1 MDIQGPVEYVEN
13 AVQDRAAD
21 VYEITRKL
29 LENPEIGYEEM
40 RSSALL
46 RGYLLKQGFKVQM
59 PVAELDTAYVARA
72 GIGGENTVA
81 MILEY
86 DAVPEVGHGCG
97 HNLIAAATAVAGA
110 VARSLMHE
118 MDVAGALLLI
128 GTPAEEGGLGKV
140 RMLEHGVFEDL
151 DAALQ
156 FHPDRL
162 WGHDEAQLSAQGIHI
177 SFEGK
182 PAHSTSAPWNG
193 INALDAVIQTFNG
206 INALREHLSP
216 DLRISGVIAD
226 GGGDIALV
234 PQHAA
239 AHFRIRGYNT
249 EQVKE
254 AVEKLRGCAEA
265 GALATGASLTWSA
278 GPFEPSPVA
287 NPALKDLAVE
297 CGSPFGVDFA
307 TPRRISE
314 TTDFGAVSEVVPT
327 LLLRARCWPGG
338 TVSHTED
345 AARRT
350 LDPMAQEA
358 ALQTAKTLAL
368 MTVRML
374 DDPSLAERCWDEHNV
389 RKDDR

>member
-1 MDIQGPVEYVEN
+1 MDISRAVPYLEG

-21 VYEITRKL
+21 VYEISREL
-29 LENPEIGYEEM
+29 FESPEIGYEEM

-46 RGYLLKQGFKVQM
+46 RDYLLKQGFEVQM
-59 PVAELDTAYVARA
+59 PIAGLDTAFVARS
-72 GIGGENTVA
+72 GSGGESTVA

-97 HNLIAAATAVAGA
+97 HNLIAAGTAVAGA
-110 VARSLMHE
+110 AARSLMHE
-118 MDVAGALLLI
+118 LGVTGVLALI
-128 GTPAEEGGLGKV
+128 GTPAEEGGLGKM
-140 RMLEHGVFEDL
+140 RMLEHDVFEDL

-177 SFEGK
+177 SFEGE

-206 INALREHLSP
+206 INALREHLSA
-216 DLRISGVIAD
+216 DLRISGVIDD

-239 AHFRIRGYNT
+239 AHFRVRGYDT
-249 EQVKE
+249 GQVKE
-254 AVEKLRGCAEA
+254 AVEKLRRCAEA
-265 GALATGASLTWSA
+265 GALATGASLRWRA

-287 NPALKDLAVE
+287 NPALRDLAVE
-297 CGSPFGVDFA
+297 CGGSFGVDFA

-314 TTDFGAVSEVVPT
+314 TTDFGAVSEVVPA
-327 LLLRARCWPGG
+327 LLLRARCWPAG
-338 TVSHTED
+338 TVSHTPD
-345 AARRT
+345 AARKT
-350 LDPMAQEA
+350 LEPMAQEA
-358 ALQTAKTLAL
+358 ALRTAKTLAL
-368 MTVRML
+368 MAVRML
-374 DDPSLAERCWDEHNV
+374 DDPSLAEQCWDEHIA